1 MTQPVKSLPM
11 LMLPPRMDCEPGL
24 LHVIPSSLLTSWK
37 GKKIV
42 QVFGTLHPYERP
54 RCNSWSLTSASPF
67 LCIARIFGV
76 NQQMEDLPFPLP
88 VCVSVSSSLYHFQ
101 TNKWVFRGISL
112 THIALPITVCY
123 LFLIP
128 SPPFPVVRYFL
139 LQMAISFISL
149 PLKVP
154 CLCVRFS
161 HTGASALAWLRPTLA
176 STQVS
181 ALLWA
186 MWTAMSNTECYG
198 GKDDLSSRNQEDA
211 NAAGSSVRKHIK

>member
-1 MTQPVKSLPM
+1 MGLFIHMKGQDAIPGPWLQPHPSYALQAFLESTSRWKIFLSL
-11 LMLPPRMDCEPGL
+11 
-24 LHVIPSSLLTSWK
+24 SL
-37 GKKIV
+37 
-42 QVFGTLHPYERP
+42 
-54 RCNSWSLTSASPF
+54 
-67 LCIARIFGV
+67 
-76 NQQMEDLPFPLP
+76 
-88 VCVSVSSSLYHFQ
+88 CVSVSSSLYHFQ